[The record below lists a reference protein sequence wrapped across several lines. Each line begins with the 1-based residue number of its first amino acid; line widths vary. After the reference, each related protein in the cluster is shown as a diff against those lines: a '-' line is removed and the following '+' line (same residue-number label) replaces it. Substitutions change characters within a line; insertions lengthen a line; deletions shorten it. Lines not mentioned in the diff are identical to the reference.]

1 MNRETASAGPV
12 RGGEGPR
19 PSSEEDLLLQY
30 LPLIRRIA
38 KSFMRRLPSHMRMD
52 DLEASGIIG
61 LLSAVQLRDPE
72 RPDQF
77 ESYARKKIEGAML
90 DELRRSDTLPKDARM
105 LSKRIIAAMSAVE
118 QRAGHMNEEA
128 VAEELGV
135 SLEEYRSMLERTVDV
150 RMVSLDQPMGRDGLR
165 KKFLQVADGEP
176 TALESMLEAESCVR
190 VATALR
196 RLPDKQ
202 RKVLAL
208 YYLEELSMK
217 EISMALNLTIARV
230 CQLHSEGVHAVRS
243 MLQAEEEVR

>member
-1 MNRETASAGPV
+1 MRETASATPV
-12 RGGEGPR
+12 RGGEAAQKAG
-19 PSSEEDLLLQY
+19 EEELLLQY

-38 KSFMRRLPSHMRMD
+38 KSFMRRLPSHLRVE
-52 DLEASGIIG
+52 DLEAAGIVG
-61 LLSAVQLRDPE
+61 LLGAVQLRDPE

-77 ESYARKKIEGAML
+77 EAYARKKIEGAML
-90 DELRRSDTLPKDARM
+90 DELRKSDTLPKDARL
-105 LSKRIIAAMSAVE
+105 LSKRIVAAMSAVE
-118 QRAGHMNEEA
+118 QRTGHIHEEA

-150 RMVSLDQPMGRDGLR
+150 RMLSLDQPLGAPGGAR
-165 KKFLQVADGEP
+165 KRFLQVADGEP
-176 TALESMLEAESCVR
+176 TALDSMLEAESCIR

-217 EISMALNLTIARV
+217 EISMALSLTIARV

-243 MLQAEEEVR
+243 MLKAEEEVR